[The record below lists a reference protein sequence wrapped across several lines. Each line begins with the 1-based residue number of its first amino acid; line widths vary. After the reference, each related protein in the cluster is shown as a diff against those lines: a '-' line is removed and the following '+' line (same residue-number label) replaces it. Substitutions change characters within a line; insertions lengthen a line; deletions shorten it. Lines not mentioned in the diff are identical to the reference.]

1 MVSDLEKVQSQ
12 IKEVQK
18 DVSRKILFVLK
29 RIVHLDQ
36 NRGHES
42 CLHGLVYV
50 YICVC
55 ARSCMEQVACAFIRV
70 TLTLTN
76 PPSFLSTLLPTTQGS
91 VIKNLAASEQQY

>member
-1 MVSDLEKVQSQ
+1 MVSELEKVQSQ

-50 YICVC
+50 HMCVR
-55 ARSCMEQVACAFIRV
+55 ALVH
-70 TLTLTN
+70 
-76 PPSFLSTLLPTTQGS
+76 G
-91 VIKNLAASEQQY
+91 ASGLRFHPCHPDPH